1 MSHIKRIAVIG
12 AGTMGGGIAISAIC
26 SGVDVI
32 LVDTSQL
39 SLNNALARVRK
50 YLTRQVEK
58 QKMTEKAAS
67 AALGRLATSTA
78 LQEAAGSDLVI
89 EAVFEDLDVKQSVF
103 AEIEQAV
110 APTTFLATNTSAL
123 KVADIGSE
131 MAHPE
136 RLCGMH
142 YFSPAEVNPVVE
154 VIRAEYTVPDT
165 VAAVLPFLTQCK
177 KEAIKCKDHHGFA
190 LNRFFCPYTN
200 EAARCL
206 DDGLGSPAQ
215 IDAVA
220 KEVFG
225 VPVGPFFVMNIV
237 KPRINLAAVRSL
249 ASLGPFYAP
258 AVSLQRCGDGDQY
271 WDLSDCGTP
280 LSETACRQIS
290 DRLKGAVFL
299 AVQEELNEEIAE
311 PEAIDLGARKAFAFA
326 KGPVEMMRTLDEH
339 ALKRLFDL
347 VRRSDGVAH

>member
-26 SGVDVI
+26 NGVDVI

-165 VAAVLPFLTQCK
+165 
-177 KEAIKCKDHHGFA
+177 
-190 LNRFFCPYTN
+190 
-200 EAARCL
+200 
-206 DDGLGSPAQ
+206 
-215 IDAVA
+215 
-220 KEVFG
+220 
-225 VPVGPFFVMNIV
+225 
-237 KPRINLAAVRSL
+237 
-249 ASLGPFYAP
+249 
-258 AVSLQRCGDGDQY
+258 
-271 WDLSDCGTP
+271 
-280 LSETACRQIS
+280 
-290 DRLKGAVFL
+290 
-299 AVQEELNEEIAE
+299 
-311 PEAIDLGARKAFAFA
+311 
-326 KGPVEMMRTLDEH
+326 
-339 ALKRLFDL
+339 
-347 VRRSDGVAH
+347 